1 MPLKRASQIRH
12 PVVVLDRPSTTP
24 FAPTVCAGWLAAE
37 TPDAGARHDLPMV
50 ESTAQ
55 TTSQRG
61 LGGASIALGALG
73 VLVAW
78 LPVWSFAVVLLGPA
92 ALACALI
99 GLLRRGPNSATL
111 LVGIG
116 LGVLAIAM
124 FLSWPVLFLS
134 R

>member
-1 MPLKRASQIRH
+1 
-12 PVVVLDRPSTTP
+12 
-24 FAPTVCAGWLAAE
+24 
-37 TPDAGARHDLPMV
+37 MV
-50 ESTAQ
+50 ESAAQ

-61 LGGASIALGALG
+61 LGGASVALGALG

-78 LPVWSFAVVLLGPA
+78 LPVWNFAVVLLGPA

-99 GLLRRGPNSATL
+99 GLLRRGPNSATPF
-111 LVGIG
+111 VGIG

>member
-1 MPLKRASQIRH
+1 
-12 PVVVLDRPSTTP
+12 
-24 FAPTVCAGWLAAE
+24 
-37 TPDAGARHDLPMV
+37 MV